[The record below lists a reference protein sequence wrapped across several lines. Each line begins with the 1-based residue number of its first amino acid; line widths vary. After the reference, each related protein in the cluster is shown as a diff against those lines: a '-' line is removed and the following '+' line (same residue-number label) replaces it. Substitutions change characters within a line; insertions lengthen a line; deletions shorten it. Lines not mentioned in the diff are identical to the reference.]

1 VLSGGAVGERISDQ
15 GTPSARK
22 RFLPKERYCRYPPA
36 EIETR
41 TDSGTEG
48 PFMTKK
54 VADQIAETLAAVGVE
69 RIYGVVGDSLNGITD
84 SLRRQAKI
92 SWMHMRNEEAGAFA
106 AGAEAHLTGRL
117 AVCAGSC
124 GPGNLHLINGLF
136 DCHRNRVPVLAIAA
150 HIPSPEIGSGYFQE
164 TQPEI
169 LFRECSHYCQLI
181 SSPAQMPRVLEEAV
195 RAAVGQ
201 RGVAVIVISGDTALK
216 EAAEAPAPRV
226 GGLLPGPSI
235 VLPARSELRRLAA
248 LLNASRRVTLL
259 CGSGCAGAHEALL
272 ALGAKLKS
280 PMVHALRGK
289 EHVEWGNPYDVGMTG
304 LIGFSSGYYAM
315 KECDSLLMLGTDFPY
330 RQFYPES
337 GVHIAQIDI
346 RPQNLGRR
354 APIELGLVGD
364 VAATIEA
371 LLPLLD
377 QKADSAHLDDA
388 RHNYRE
394 ARKGLDELAQGRDG
408 KRLIHPQQ
416 IAHVLSELAADD
428 AVFTCD
434 VGLPTV
440 WAARYLAMN
449 GKRRLIGSFW
459 HGSMANAMP
468 QAIGAQCAYPGRQV
482 ISLSGDGGFTM
493 LMGDFL
499 SLAQLDLPVK
509 IVVFNNGA
517 LGFIELEQ
525 KATGFLDTG
534 TDFKNPNFAAMADAV
549 GVRGLRLERPEDIET
564 GLAAA
569 LAHKGPVLVD
579 AVVNRMELAMPP
591 TVNAEMAK
599 GFSMYMLKAVLDG
612 RATDLIELARSN
624 VLR

>member
-1 VLSGGAVGERISDQ
+1 
-15 GTPSARK
+15 
-22 RFLPKERYCRYPPA
+22 
-36 EIETR
+36 
-41 TDSGTEG
+41 
-48 PFMTKK
+48 MTKK
-54 VADQIAETLAAVGVE
+54 VADQIEETLASVGVE

-84 SLRRQAKI
+84 SLRRQERI
-92 SWMHMRNEEAGAFA
+92 RWVHMRNEEAGAFA
-106 AGAEAHLTGRL
+106 AGAEAHLTGKL

-136 DCHRNRVPVLAIAA
+136 DCHRSRVPVLAIAA

-164 TQPEI
+164 THPEI
-169 LFRECSHYCQLI
+169 LFRECSHYCELV
-181 SSPAQMPRVLEEAV
+181 STPAQMPRVLEEAI

-216 EAAEAPAPRV
+216 EAEEAPAPRA

-235 VLPARSELRRLAA
+235 VLPAQSELHRLAA
-248 LLNASRRVTLL
+248 LLNASNRVTLL
-259 CGSGCAGAHEALL
+259 CGSGCAGAHDALL
-272 ALGAKLKS
+272 ALGAKLQS

-289 EHVEWGNPYDVGMTG
+289 EHVEWDNPYDVGMTG

-315 KECDSLLMLGTDFPY
+315 KECDTLLMLGTDFPY

-354 APIELGLVGD
+354 ASIELGLVGD
-364 VAATIEA
+364 VSATIEA

-377 QKADSAHLDDA
+377 QKTDGAHLADA
-388 RHNYRE
+388 RHNYQE
-394 ARKGLDELAQGRDG
+394 ARKGLDDLAQGRDG

-416 IAHVLSELAADD
+416 IARVLSEIAAED

-468 QAIGAQCAYPGRQV
+468 QAIGAQCAYPGREV

-499 SLAQLDLPVK
+499 SLVQLDLPVK
-509 IVVFNNGA
+509 VVVFNNGA

-534 TDFKNPNFAAMADAV
+534 TGFKNPNFAAMAEAV
-549 GVRGLRLERPEDIET
+549 GVRGIRLERPEDVET

-569 LAHKGPVLVD
+569 LAHKGPVLID

-591 TVNAEMAK
+591 RVNAEMAK

-612 RATDLIELARSN
+612 RATDLIELVRSN